1 MILKKHP
8 ILKSYAIKQL
18 EPSSN
23 KVSAIS
29 TVTELVAEPIS
40 IMSESSLNSK
50 VNVDAKVKAIN
61 TKNNVC
67 DDDDY
72 VKIDTSANI
81 PSVKQVIFPVVS
93 PPTKPTF
100 ANISPKKQ
108 LQRIILF
115 KKSKLIKLNK

>member
-8 ILKSYAIKQL
+8 ILKSYAIKQPNL
-18 EPSSN
+18 NNNEVN
-23 KVSAIS
+23 AVS

-40 IMSESSLNSK
+40 IMSESSPNSK

-61 TKNNVC
+61 TEDNVC

-72 VKIDTSANI
+72 VEIDTSTNI
-81 PSVKQVIFPVVS
+81 PPVKQVTSPIVS
-93 PPTKPTF
+93 PPVKPTF

-115 KKSKLIKLNK
+115 KESKLIKLNK